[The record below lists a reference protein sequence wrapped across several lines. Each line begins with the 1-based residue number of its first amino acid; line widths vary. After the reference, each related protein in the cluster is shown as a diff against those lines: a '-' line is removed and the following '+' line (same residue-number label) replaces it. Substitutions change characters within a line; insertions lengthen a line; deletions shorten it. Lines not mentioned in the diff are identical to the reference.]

1 MLTAAEGEAFTD
13 AALRLLTNLLSS
25 DKNRTLFKQLGG
37 LSVLKMLM
45 NECKYVR
52 SLAVDDYGV

>member
-1 MLTAAEGEAFTD
+1 VIERLVEMLTAAEGEAFTD

-52 SLAVDDYGV
+52 SW

>member
-52 SLAVDDYGV
+52 SW